1 MPRNDGVRT
10 TLPDG
15 WLSPVEIKELQ
26 RLAKD
31 RTVLEL
37 GAWKGRSTVVMSE
50 VATYVVSV
58 DRHQGIPERE
68 GVESLSD
75 YLANVRGLDNV
86 AIVIAQFDRIVP
98 LFDSFFNLCFIDGSH
113 DEQSV
118 YEDAMMAMEHLDG
131 YGTICFHDW
140 DMESVKKG
148 GLRAMCKSP
157 NRVVDSLAVFEGNL

>member
-1 MPRNDGVRT
+1 V

-37 GAWKGRSTVVMSE
+37 GAWKGRSTVVMAE
-50 VATYVVSV
+50 VATFVVSV

-68 GVESLSD
+68 GVESLPD
-75 YLANVRGLDNV
+75 YLENVRGLENV

-98 LFDSFFNLCFIDGSH
+98 LFDSFFDFCFVDGSH

-118 YEDAMMAMEHLDG
+118 YQDAMMAMEHMGG
-131 YGTICFHDW
+131 YGVIAFHDW
-140 DMESVKKG
+140 DLDSVKKG
-148 GLRAMCKSP
+148 VLRAMCRQP
-157 NRVVDSLAVFEGNL
+157 DALVDSVASFEGAL

>member
-1 MPRNDGVRT
+1 MK
-10 TLPDG
+10 LPDG
-15 WLSPVEIKELQ
+15 WLSPVEIIELQ

-37 GAWKGRSTVVMSE
+37 GAWKGRSTVVLSE

-68 GVESLSD
+68 GVESLPD
-75 YLANVRGLDNV
+75 YLDNVRGLENV

-98 LFDSFFNLCFIDGSH
+98 LFDSFFTLCFIDGSH

-118 YEDAMMAMEHLDG
+118 YQDAMMAMEHLDG
-131 YGTICFHDW
+131 YGTVAMHDW
-140 DMESVKKG
+140 DMDSVRKG
-148 GLRAMCKSP
+148 GLRAMCRQP
-157 NRVVDSLAVFEGNL
+157 DNVVDSLASFEGNL

>member
-1 MPRNDGVRT
+1 MTPRT

-31 RTVLEL
+31 KTVLEL
-37 GAWKGRSTVVMSE
+37 GAWKGRSTVVLSE

-58 DRHQGIPERE
+58 DRHQGIKERE
-68 GVESLSD
+68 GVESLPD
-75 YLANVRGLDNV
+75 YLDNVLGLENV

-98 LFDSFFNLCFIDGSH
+98 LFDSFFTLVFIDGSH

-118 YEDAMMAMEHLDG
+118 YQDAMMAMEHLDG
-131 YGTICFHDW
+131 YGTICFHDF
-140 DMESVKKG
+140 DMDSVKKG
-148 GLRAMCKSP
+148 VLRAMCRQPDS
-157 NRVVDSLAVFEGNL
+157 VVDSLASFEGLL

>member
-1 MPRNDGVRT
+1 MNARPRT

-26 RLAKD
+26 RLATG

-37 GAWKGRSTVVMSE
+37 GAWKGRSTVVLSE

-68 GVESLSD
+68 GVESLPD
-75 YLANVRGLDNV
+75 YLDNVRGLENV
-86 AIVIAQFDRIVP
+86 AIVIAQFDRIGP

-118 YEDAMMAMEHLDG
+118 YRDAMMAMEHLDG
-131 YGTICFHDW
+131 YGTVCFHDW
-140 DMESVKKG
+140 DMDSVRKG
-148 GLRAMCKSP
+148 GLRAMCRQP
-157 NRVVDSLAVFEGNL
+157 DNVVDSLASFGGLL